1 MSAAEILA
9 ELPKL
14 TKAER
19 AAIQRRLRELDQQDE
34 QKFLSDSVDSMF
46 QDVDKQAAE
55 RARRKAR

>member
-19 AAIQRRLRELDQQDE
+19 AAIQRRLRELDERDE
-34 QKFLSDSVDSMF
+34 QQFLSDSVDSMF